1 MSEFAN
7 NESAFEALLES
18 IKQASNNIKRDAG
31 TRFETLIKDWLTQDQ
46 PYRDLFS
53 KVETFEE
60 WASSHP
66 DLKQSG
72 KDIGIDLVATLED
85 DPKAFAAIQ
94 CKFYDKEA
102 VIPKSGVDSFIAA
115 SNRDYFKQRYII
127 TTNENW
133 SGNALAE
140 MQNVTPP
147 IQLVGRSMLA
157 SSQINWSV
165 YLQTGKVVQQK
176 KRTPRKYQEEAIQRV
191 LEGFKTN
198 VRGKLIMACG
208 TGKTF
213 TSMKIAER
221 MEGNNGFVM
230 FLVPSLALL
239 SQTLTD
245 WKRQCAV
252 PIHAFAVCSD
262 STTGKADL
270 KNVDETTS
278 ASDLCYPATT
288 KAERLAE
295 EVKKARNK
303 TGMTVIFSTYQS
315 IEVVSEAQHKFG
327 MEEIGLIICDE
338 AHRTAGGHYQDE
350 SDAPFQRIHSDE
362 FIKGKKRLYMTATP
376 RIYGDVVKEQKN
388 NGEVVLYSM
397 DDEQIY
403 GPTFHTITFS
413 QAVALGSLVDYKVIV
428 LSVEENI
435 LKERALSDYELVQS
449 GGLPVKHAAKVI
461 GCWRALSKLDLKDE
475 VSMSDDRQPMRRAV
489 GFAQII
495 EPNMKYLD
503 RTSSKRFTE
512 NFESTIEEFKDQQFC
527 DLSKKDN
534 SLSREVYDLS
544 YPLKCETRHIDGSMN
559 STEKD
564 SLLNWLREEPEENV
578 CKILFNVR
586 CLSEGVDVP
595 SLDAVLFLSPRK
607 SQVEVVQTVGRVM
620 RVSPRTGKKRGY
632 VIIPIVTPADLDPS
646 VALNNN
652 ADFDVVWQVL
662 NALKSIDTEFGA
674 IVDGQRNIIDSS
686 KIEVVCITNKKLN
699 KKAKKD
705 PKKIPPKRPKPP
717 KPPLPVQEVFDF
729 NHDEILEQEIRARI
743 VKRVGNRREWGD
755 WAEDVGKI
763 CQLQIK
769 HINDV
774 LKDPTK
780 TKSRQTFESFK
791 KELKATLNDNL
802 TDDEIVEMLGQH
814 VVTQPILDA
823 LFTIQTSEGT
833 AYEFSKQNP
842 IAVAMTSMMDTLDRE
857 SMKLATKSLEDFYRS
872 VRNRTRTIKTSADR
886 QLLIKELF
894 EKFFKAAFPKQ
905 QEKLGIVYTPIEIVD
920 FINQSVADLLK
931 KEFNC
936 NISDDGIH
944 ILDPFSGTGTF
955 IARLMQSGLI
965 STDRLPSKF
974 EHELHANEIVPLAYY
989 VASMNI
995 EGVFHELCPNEVYQ
1009 PNKVMIWTDTFAN
1022 NKQSNIFT
1030 TELGENNARLA
1041 ALNRQDIRVI
1051 VGNPPYSVGQESAND
1066 DNQNDHYEELDA
1078 RLAATYVQ
1086 ETASSNKNKL
1096 YDSYI
1101 RAYRWAS
1108 DRIGNQGVI
1117 GFVTN
1122 AGWLDSSSADGMRK
1136 CMTEEF
1142 NSIYIYHLKGNQRTS
1157 GERSRLEGGKVFGE
1171 GSRAP
1176 VAIVFLV
1183 KNPRSSDRGKIY
1195 FHAVDDYLTR
1205 EEKLAAL
1212 KRDRSI
1218 SNTSMNVI
1226 VPDAHGDW
1234 FNQRDDSFSHFMRM
1248 DGKKTKEVAIFK
1260 DYSLGVNTNRDAW
1273 VYNSSRQT
1281 VIDSTKRSVLA
1292 FNKALGELNS
1302 GTDASSVRQKYI
1314 KDVAWSSS
1322 LVFRLERKIPS
1333 DFSERRIQKSL
1344 YRPFFKQN
1352 LYFDPESGFTHRP
1365 GRWRYI
1371 FPDSKAKNL
1380 AICSS
1385 GVDNLV
1391 ICINQNAKDAGQ
1403 IALMTDHI
1411 ADLHF
1416 NGDTQCFPRWLPGE
1430 QTKGAE
1436 GSLDFGESKE
1446 MPSGFSQDALPHF
1459 QAAYPGKPITED
1471 DLFYYIYGILHSE
1484 DYRTGYANNLMKEL
1498 PRIPRVATY
1507 EQFMAFVEAGQELAR
1522 LHVHFEDV
1530 ELYTGV
1536 KIEFTKIGQPSY
1548 RVTQMKWGKIKGKTG
1563 NAAKDK
1569 TTLIYNDWITV
1580 KNIPLEAQEY
1590 VVNKKSALDWV
1601 VERACVSIDKVS
1613 DIVNDFNDYA
1623 ADMGS
1628 ERYPLDL
1635 FLKVITVSLQTMEI
1649 VKGLPKLEIH
1659 PLDK

>member
-46 PYRDLFS
+46 SYCDLFS

-66 DLKQSG
+66 ELEQSG

-85 DPKAFAAIQ
+85 DPDAFAAIQ
-94 CKFYDKEA
+94 CKFYDKDA
-102 VIPKSGVDSFIAA
+102 VVPKSGVDSFIAA

-133 SGNALAE
+133 SENALTE

-147 IQLVGRSMLA
+147 IQLVRRSMLA
-157 SSQINWSV
+157 SSRINWSV
-165 YLQTGKVVQQK
+165 YLNTGKVVQQK

-191 LEGFKTN
+191 IEGFKTN
-198 VRGKLIMACG
+198 NRGKLIMACG

-213 TSMKIAER
+213 TSMKIAEK

-262 STTGKADL
+262 ATTGKADL
-270 KNVDETTS
+270 KNVDEITS
-278 ASDLCYPATT
+278 ASDLSYPATT
-288 KAERLAE
+288 KADRLAE
-295 EVKKARNK
+295 EVKKARSK

-315 IEVVSEAQHKFG
+315 IEVVREAQHKFG

-350 SDAPFQRIHSDE
+350 SDAPFQRIHSDD

-376 RIYGDVVKEQKN
+376 RIYGDLVKEQKN

-435 LKERALSDYELVQS
+435 LKERALSDYELVQA

-461 GCWRALSKLDLKDE
+461 GCWRALSKLDLVNE

-495 EPNMKYLD
+495 EPNIKYLD

-512 NFESTIEEFKDQQFC
+512 NFESTIEEFKDQQFEE
-527 DLSKKDN
+527 LSKKDKN
-534 SLSREVYDLS
+534 LSREAYDLA

-559 STEKD
+559 ATEKD
-564 SLLNWLREEPEENV
+564 ALLNWLREEPEENV

-620 RVSPRTGKKRGY
+620 RVSPQTGKKRGY
-632 VIIPIVTPADLDPS
+632 VIIPIVTPAGLDPS

-686 KIEVVCITNKKLN
+686 KIEVVCVTNKKLN
-699 KKAKKD
+699 KKTKKN
-705 PKKIPPKRPKPP
+705 PKIIKSKPT
-717 KPPLPVQEVFDF
+717 KPTPPVQEVFDF

-780 TKSRQTFESFK
+780 TKSREAFESFK
-791 KELKATLNDNL
+791 KELKATLNDSL

-833 AYEFSKQNP
+833 SYEFSKQNP
-842 IAVAMTSMMDTLDRE
+842 IAIAMTSMMDSLDKE
-857 SMKLATKSLEDFYRS
+857 SMRLATKSLEDFYRS

-936 NISDDGIH
+936 SIADDGIH

-965 STDRLPSKF
+965 PTDRLPNKF

-1009 PNKVMIWTDTFAN
+1009 PNRVMIWTDTFAN
-1022 NKQSNIFT
+1022 NRQSDIFST
-1030 TELGENNARLA
+1030 TLGENNARLA
-1041 ALNRQDIRVI
+1041 ELNRQDIRVI
-1051 VGNPPYSVGQESAND
+1051 VGNPPYSVGQDNAND
-1066 DNQNDHYEELDA
+1066 DNQNEHYEELDG
-1078 RLAATYVQ
+1078 RIAATYAART
-1086 ETASSNKNKL
+1086 EATLKNSL

-1108 DRIGNQGVI
+1108 DRIGEKGI
-1117 GFVTN
+1117 ISFVTN
-1122 AGWLDSSSADGMRK
+1122 AGWIDSNSADGMRK
-1136 CMTEEF
+1136 CLAEEF
-1142 NSIYIYHLKGNQRTS
+1142 SAIYIYHLKGNQRTS
-1157 GERSRLEGGKVFGE
+1157 GEKSRQEGGKVFGE

-1183 KNPRSSDRGKIY
+1183 KNPETTEHGKIY
-1195 FHAVDDYLTR
+1195 FHAVGDYLTR
-1205 EEKLAAL
+1205 DEKLAEL
-1212 KRDRSI
+1212 KRNVSI
-1218 SNTSMNVI
+1218 AHTQVNEI

-1234 FNQRDDSFSHFMRM
+1234 LNQRDDSYARFMRV
-1248 DGKKTKEVAIFK
+1248 DGKKASENSIFK
-1260 DYSLGVNTNRDAW
+1260 NYSRGVATSRDAW
-1273 VYNSSRQT
+1273 VYGSNKRKVLEHVANSITFYNSQ
-1281 VIDSTKRSVLA
+1281 V
-1292 FNKALGELNS
+1292 KALAANPNYEIDLDPKKMKWDRLQKNTILRGKIVE
-1302 GTDASSVRQKYI
+1302 DVSVSKLYL
-1314 KDVAWSSS
+1314 SY
-1322 LVFRLERKIPS
+1322 
-1333 DFSERRIQKSL
+1333 
-1344 YRPFFKQN
+1344 YRPFFTQY
-1352 LYFDPESGFTHRP
+1352 LYLDRFWNNCVYQMPA
-1365 GRWRYI
+1365 I
-1371 FPDSKAKNL
+1371 FPTCESKNL
-1380 AICSS
+1380 LICSS
-1385 GVDNLV
+1385 GVGSKEYS
-1391 ICINQNAKDAGQ
+1391 C
-1403 IALMTDHI
+1403 LMVDHI
-1411 ADLHF
+1411 PCLDFLEK
-1416 NGDTQCFPRWLPGE
+1416 TQCFPRWLPGE

-1436 GSLDFGESKE
+1436 DTLDFGEPSE
-1446 MPSGFSQDALPHF
+1446 MPSGFSQEALPHF

-1484 DYRTGYANNLMKEL
+1484 DYRMRYANNLMKEL

-1530 ELYTGV
+1530 APYAGV
-1536 KIEFTKIGQPSY
+1536 KFEYTKVGQPSY

-1601 VERACVSIDKVS
+1601 VERACVSIDKAS
-1613 DIVNDFNDYA
+1613 GIVNDFNDYA
-1623 ADMGS
+1623 AEMGS

-1635 FLKVITVSLQTMEI
+1635 FLKIITVSLETMKI
-1649 VKGLPKLEIH
+1649 VKTLPKLEIH

>member
-46 PYRDLFS
+46 SYCDLFS

-66 DLKQSG
+66 ELEQSG

-85 DPKAFAAIQ
+85 DPDAFAAIQ
-94 CKFYDKEA
+94 CKFYDKDA
-102 VIPKSGVDSFIAA
+102 VVPKSGVDSFIAA

-133 SGNALAE
+133 SENALTE

-147 IQLVGRSMLA
+147 IQLVRRSMLA
-157 SSQINWSV
+157 SSRINWSV
-165 YLQTGKVVQQK
+165 YLNTGKVVQQK

-191 LEGFKTN
+191 IEGFKTN
-198 VRGKLIMACG
+198 NRGKLIMACG

-213 TSMKIAER
+213 TSMKIAEK

-262 STTGKADL
+262 ATTGKADL
-270 KNVDETTS
+270 KNVDEITS
-278 ASDLCYPATT
+278 ASDLSYPATT
-288 KAERLAE
+288 KADRLAE
-295 EVKKARNK
+295 EVKKARSK

-350 SDAPFQRIHSDE
+350 SDAPFQRIHSDD

-376 RIYGDVVKEQKN
+376 RIYGDLVKEQKN

-435 LKERALSDYELVQS
+435 LKERALSDYELVQA

-461 GCWRALSKLDLKDE
+461 GCWRALSKLDLVNE

-495 EPNMKYLD
+495 EPNIKYLD

-512 NFESTIEEFKDQQFC
+512 NFESTIEEFKDQQFEE
-527 DLSKKDN
+527 LSKIDKN
-534 SLSREVYDLS
+534 LSREAYDLA

-559 STEKD
+559 ATEKD
-564 SLLNWLREEPEENV
+564 ALLNWLREEPEENV

-620 RVSPRTGKKRGY
+620 RVSPQTGKKRGY
-632 VIIPIVTPADLDPS
+632 VIIPIVTPAGLDPS

-686 KIEVVCITNKKLN
+686 KIEVVCVTNKKLN
-699 KKAKKD
+699 KKAKKN
-705 PKKIPPKRPKPP
+705 PKIIKSKPT
-717 KPPLPVQEVFDF
+717 KPTPPVQEVFDF

-780 TKSRQTFESFK
+780 TKSREAFESFK
-791 KELKATLNDNL
+791 KELKATLNDSL

-833 AYEFSKQNP
+833 SYEFSKQNP
-842 IAVAMTSMMDTLDRE
+842 IAIAMTSMMDSLDKE

-872 VRNRTRTIKTSADR
+872 VRNRTRTIKTSSDR

-936 NISDDGIH
+936 SIADDGIH

-965 STDRLPSKF
+965 PTDRLPNKF

-1022 NKQSNIFT
+1022 NKQSNIFS

-1041 ALNRQDIRVI
+1041 MLNRQDIRVI

-1086 ETASSNKNKL
+1086 ETVSSNKNKL

-1142 NSIYIYHLKGNQRTS
+1142 NSIYIYHLKGNARTQGIQRQK
-1157 GERSRLEGGKVFGE
+1157 EKDNVFGE

-1183 KNPRSSDRGKIY
+1183 KNPKSSDYGKIY
-1195 FHAVDDYLTR
+1195 FHAVGDYLTR

-1212 KRDRSI
+1212 KWDRSI
-1218 SNTSMNVI
+1218 AYTPMNVI

-1234 FNQRDDSFSHFMRM
+1234 FNQRDDSFSHFMRL
-1248 DGKKTKEVAIFK
+1248 DGKKAKEPAIFK
-1260 DYSLGVNTNRDAW
+1260 NFSLGVATGRDAW
-1273 VYNSSRQT
+1273 CYNFSKNKLSHNIQRL
-1281 VIDSTKRSVLA
+1281 ID
-1292 FNKALGELNS
+1292 NYEKA
-1302 GTDASSVRQKYI
+1302 
-1314 KDVAWSSS
+1314 
-1322 LVFRLERKIPS
+1322 RL
-1333 DFSERRIQKSL
+1333 KSL
-1344 YRPFFKQN
+1344 ESENFVLTRNPTEISWNSNLEQRLKKNAKIKFENSALCKSFYRPFIPSN
-1352 LYFDPESGFTHRP
+1352 LYFHVDLVAR
-1365 GRWRYI
+1365 RYQLASI
-1371 FPDSKAKNL
+1371 FPNNSIENL
-1380 AICSS
+1380 TICSS
-1385 GVDNLV
+1385 GVGSKEYS
-1391 ICINQNAKDAGQ
+1391 C
-1403 IALMTDHI
+1403 LMVDHI
-1411 ADLHF
+1411 PCLDFLEK
-1416 NGDTQCFPRWLPGE
+1416 TQCFPRWLPGE

-1436 GSLDFGESKE
+1436 DTLDFGEQSV
-1446 MPSGFSQDALPHF
+1446 MPSGFSPEALPHF

-1484 DYRTGYANNLMKEL
+1484 DYRMRYANNLMKEL

-1530 ELYTGV
+1530 APYVGV
-1536 KIEFTKIGQPSY
+1536 KFEYTKVGQPSY

-1601 VERACVSIDKVS
+1601 VERACVSIDKAS
-1613 DIVNDFNDYA
+1613 GIVNDFNDYA
-1623 ADMGS
+1623 AEMGS

-1635 FLKVITVSLQTMEI
+1635 FLKIITVSLETMKI
-1649 VKGLPKLEIH
+1649 VKTLPKLEIH